1 MPSVR
6 YPSVLRAVYHEAA
19 RLITQRRQ
27 VPTELVV
34 GDPDLYRSFPV
45 KYFTRNK
52 DGIFPRDAANK
63 AALIIRDAGADIRD
77 AGAEIVRDAATNRF
91 SGQSLNTDVPAS
103 GGLYCTFGQP
113 ALIAEVQHYAR
124 HCKDGKINRTIG
136 RDGRGFPLPGEA
148 LAEKCIVRLRL
159 MHSVMLLDLG
169 EHNAGARNFV
179 NQIEQSRFVQ
189 GAIELAHAPST
200 SLWDWVFDGWDYTV
214 SRGIGL
220 AVASSD
226 YLHGLRVRSARHGNR
241 SAEESGDNCIFF
253 GPDGTQVKYLSIVEA
268 YLIPARGK
276 PELVPV
282 EFVPTA

>member
-1 MPSVR
+1 
-6 YPSVLRAVYHEAA
+6 VYHEAA
-19 RLITQRRQ
+19 RLIAQRRQ

-34 GDPDLYRSFPV
+34 GDPDLYRSFPIR
-45 KYFTRNK
+45 YFTRNK
-52 DGIFPRDAANK
+52 DGIFPRQAASK
-63 AALIIRDAGADIRD
+63 AALVIRDEGSD
-77 AGAEIVRDAATNRF
+77 TNRF
-91 SGQSLNTDVPAS
+91 SGQSLNIDVPAS

-113 ALIAEVQHYAR
+113 ALIAEVLHYSR
-124 HCKDGKINRTIG
+124 RSNDGTINRTIG

-159 MHSVMLLDLG
+159 MHSVMLLDLA
-169 EHNAGARNFV
+169 ERNEGARNFV
-179 NQIEQSRFVQ
+179 NEIAQSRFVQ
-189 GAIELAHAPST
+189 GAIELAHAPSR

-220 AVASSD
+220 AVANCD

-253 GPDGTQVKYLSIVEA
+253 GPDSTQVKCLSIVEA

-282 EFVPTA
+282 EFVATASGV